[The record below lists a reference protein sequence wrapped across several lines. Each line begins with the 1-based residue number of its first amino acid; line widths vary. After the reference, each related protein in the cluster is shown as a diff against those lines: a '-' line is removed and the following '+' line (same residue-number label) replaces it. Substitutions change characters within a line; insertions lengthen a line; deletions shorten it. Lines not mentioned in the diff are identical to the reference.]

1 MAWQLKSI
9 NRIQLVFCC
18 HFCLA
23 SMNSCL
29 FEKKSTNS
37 CTLVGPPGSNTSQQT
52 RIKGP
57 WSIMNMNRFC
67 FRGCHCP
74 PGFGKVKRLFAFSC
88 VAYCLL
94 LEFPPSPLS
103 QVFFSPPFF
112 LKKHLQSFFEKKKSQ
127 SPVSPLATKLS
138 TARGGIQFH
147 SFGRRLWTDPIRLK
161 KNMRRMQTSC
171 LNKSSS
177 IVLLSENFPKKIP
190 C

>member
-9 NRIQLVFCC
+9 SRIQLVFCC

-29 FEKKSTNS
+29 FEKTSTNS
-37 CTLVGPPGSNTSQQT
+37 CTLVGPPGTNTSQQT

-74 PGFGKVKRLFAFSC
+74 PGFGKVKRMFAFPC

-103 QVFFSPPFF
+103 QVFFFPLFF
-112 LKKHLQSFFEKKKSQ
+112 KKKHLQSFFKKKNLN
-127 SPVSPLATKLS
+127 PRFLPLQLNS
-138 TARGGIQFH
+138 VQHEEEF
-147 SFGRRLWTDPIRLK
+147 SFIRLDEGFE
-161 KNMRRMQTSC
+161 R
-171 LNKSSS
+171 
-177 IVLLSENFPKKIP
+177 IP
-190 C
+190 FDWKRIWEECKRPL